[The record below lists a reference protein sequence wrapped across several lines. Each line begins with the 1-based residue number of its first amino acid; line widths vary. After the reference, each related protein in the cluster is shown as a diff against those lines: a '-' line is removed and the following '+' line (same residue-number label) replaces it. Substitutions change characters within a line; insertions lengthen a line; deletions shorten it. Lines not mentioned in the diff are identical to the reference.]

1 MEQYQAPA
9 NTPVRVYK
17 RVSKA
22 CRRCRRLRTKC
33 VNQGGVAPCEPCR
46 EAKADCSF
54 PSRGEPDAD
63 RAFRQPRQ
71 RTPRSQSAGI
81 STTGATGSSAGRTP
95 PQLLRRDTHDTD
107 TIVANGSPN
116 ASFPTRLVLQ
126 PTLSDT
132 SSPTPGWESLPPY
145 QEVVDGVQCL
155 TTSFFQ
161 LGFLPKLLFFE
172 SLKEKPQSVNFFL
185 LFGILSVSAPFTPS
199 LVTRYRGG
207 SNATQVF
214 LSKAS
219 CFVREQMFVSSL
231 ESIQGFFLMSIAEW
245 GNGDKNRSLVYMG
258 IAIRL
263 AGILHLHREEA
274 YRLPET
280 ATNEDIVYSEVARR
294 TFWMLETFENLHSGS
309 DSPIS
314 FSYSDITVLLPSDER
329 DFTFG
334 IRSTHRAA
342 LMGTPPAT
350 ANPALTRLP
359 SRSLFATLLQTHS
372 LWGRVARLVSADAM
386 QLGVGGAES
395 RIEVSDYGRLSQVL
409 SDFER
414 HLPQHHAW
422 SVWNLRAFKIEGL
435 DLAFLSAV
443 MILRLSNIILRRSYL
458 HDILNARSK
467 TVVAETEKSNTADDA
482 WSSVADQL
490 YDNMLILHEQITA
503 FFEYR
508 TPEQGYPA
516 LIVFCAYV
524 CGSLANHLHRQ
535 PQLCPSVA
543 PRAMGILRNSIR
555 GLASLQVAW
564 PFAQRWYLALRK
576 ATEDISLEDHEPALD
591 PQEDPV
597 GNSGAAD
604 HQYNVGEDTTHAT
617 FDVQFNDPLALD
629 AMLGTFDISLWD
641 GLASFDDRVAFEEP
655 LVVSAGGNT

>member
-9 NTPVRVYK
+9 NPPVRVFK

-33 VNQGGVAPCEPCR
+33 GNQGVAPCKPCR
-46 EAKADCSF
+46 QAGLMDCTF
-54 PSRGEPDAD
+54 PARGEPDGD
-63 RAFRQPRQ
+63 
-71 RTPRSQSAGI
+71 
-81 STTGATGSSAGRTP
+81 
-95 PQLLRRDTHDTD
+95 LRRNTHDA
-107 TIVANGSPN
+107 VKGLEESSRGSLE
-116 ASFPTRLVLQ
+116 ARLIL
-126 PTLSDT
+126 PPAPSD
-132 SSPTPGWESLPPY
+132 TPGWESLPPY
-145 QEVVDGVQCL
+145 GEVVEGVQCL
-155 TTSFFQ
+155 TTFFFQ

-172 SLKEKPQSVNFFL
+172 SLREKPESVNFFL
-185 LFGILSVSAPFTPS
+185 LFSILSVSAPFTPC
-199 LVTRYRGG
+199 LVARYGGG

-214 LSKAS
+214 LSRAS
-219 CFVREQMFVSSL
+219 CFIMEQMFVSSL
-231 ESIQGFFLMSIAEW
+231 ESIQGFFMMSIAEW
-245 GNGDKNRSLVYMG
+245 GNGEKNKSLVHMG

-280 ATNEDIVYSEVARR
+280 ATNEEIVYSEVARR

-314 FSYSDITVLLPSDER
+314 FSYSDITVLLPCDEHE
-329 DFTFG
+329 FTFG
-334 IRSTHRAA
+334 TRPTHRAA
-342 LMGTPPAT
+342 LMGTPPAV
-350 ANPALTRLP
+350 ANPALTCLP
-359 SRSLFATLLQTHS
+359 LRSLFATLLQTHS

-386 QLGVGGAES
+386 QLGLGAES
-395 RIEVSDYGRLSQVL
+395 RIDVSDYDSLSQQL

-414 HLPQHHAW
+414 DLPRHHSW
-422 SVWNLRAFKIEGL
+422 SVWNLRAFKLEGL

-458 HDILNARSK
+458 HDIPNARCK
-467 TVVAETEKSNTADDA
+467 ITTTETGRATEVDA
-482 WSSVADQL
+482 WSTVADQL
-490 YDNMLILHEQITA
+490 YDNMTTLHQQITA

-524 CGSLANHLHRQ
+524 CGSLSNHLHRQ

-543 PRAMGILRNSIR
+543 PRAMGILRNSVR

-576 ATEDISLEDHEPALD
+576 ATDDIDLEDH
-591 PQEDPV
+591 DPV
-597 GNSGAAD
+597 VGQQDDSMHIAHTAD
-604 HQYNVGEDTTHAT
+604 EQDSMTIST

-629 AMLGTFDISLWD
+629 SMLGAFDMHLWD
-641 GLASFDDRVAFEEP
+641 GFTGFDDRSPIEES
-655 LVVSAGGNT
+655 LVVSAATS

>member
-1 MEQYQAPA
+1 MEQHQAPA
-9 NTPVRVYK
+9 NPPVRSYK

-33 VNQGGVAPCEPCR
+33 VNQGVAPCEPCR
-46 EAKADCSF
+46 EVGLSDCTF
-54 PSRGEPDAD
+54 PARGQPDGD
-63 RAFRQPRQ
+63 RAFRQGRQ
-71 RTPRSQSAGI
+71 RAPRSQSAGI
-81 STTGATGSSAGRTP
+81 ASTAGISSTAGTSPSSVRK
-95 PQLLRRDTHDTD
+95 DTHYAVQGVEEPSCVSPQPGL
-107 TIVANGSPN
+107 IVP
-116 ASFPTRLVLQ
+116 Q
-126 PTLSDT
+126 PPSD
-132 SSPTPGWESLPPY
+132 TPGWESLPPY
-145 QEVVDGVQCL
+145 EEVVEGVQSL

-172 SLKEKPQSVNFFL
+172 SLREKPDSVNFFL
-185 LFGILSVSAPFTPS
+185 LFSILSVSAPFTPC
-199 LVTRYRGG
+199 LVTRYGGG

-219 CFVREQMFVSSL
+219 CFVKDQMFVSNL

-245 GNGDKNRSLVYMG
+245 GNGEKNKSLVYMG

-280 ATNEDIVYSEVARR
+280 ATNEEIVYSEVARR

-314 FSYSDITVLLPSDER
+314 FSYSDITVLLPCDER

-334 IRSTHRAA
+334 TRPSHRAA
-342 LMGTPPAT
+342 LMGTPPAA
-350 ANPALTRLP
+350 ANPALTCLP

-372 LWGRVARLVSADAM
+372 LWGQVARLVSADAM
-386 QLGVGGAES
+386 QLGLGTES
-395 RIEVSDYGRLSQVL
+395 RIDVSDYGRLSKLL
-409 SDFER
+409 SNFER
-414 HLPQHHAW
+414 DLPLQHSW
-422 SVWNLRAFKIEGL
+422 SIWNLRAFKLEGL

-458 HDILNARSK
+458 HDILNARCK
-467 TVVAETEKSNTADDA
+467 ITTTETGPASGADA
-482 WSSVADQL
+482 WSTVADQL
-490 YDNMLILHEQITA
+490 YDNMVTLHQQITA
-503 FFEYR
+503 FFEHR
-508 TPEQGYPA
+508 TPKQGYPA

-535 PQLCPSVA
+535 PQLCPGVA
-543 PRAMGILRNSIR
+543 PRAMAILRNSVR

-576 ATEDISLEDHEPALD
+576 ATDDVDLEDH
-591 PQEDPV
+591 DPV
-597 GNSGAAD
+597 AGQQDDAMQITGTTDQQDNMPAA
-604 HQYNVGEDTTHAT
+604 TIST
-617 FDVQFNDPLALD
+617 FDVQFNDPLALES
-629 AMLGTFDISLWD
+629 MLGAFDMHVWD
-641 GLASFDDRVAFEEP
+641 GFTGFDDGSQFEEP
-655 LVVSAGGNT
+655 LTLSGVTS